1 MSLCMA
7 SLSVPVIPSSAYDSS
22 VIWADLA
29 WTWSATDP
37 SLSFVIDSTDSPV
50 PFVTCHCQQCDFMQC
65 ACVQSR
71 KHPIINATH
80 LLQAHTVPPMQRD
93 DRLDLSAS
101 GKSRS
106 DPARSRALR
115 AGTGRGRGRHSIDLG
130 HDLKRA
136 MAQQTIHE
144 DVRNLSL
151 LTASACTC
159 PVPLFRSLYSGE
171 E

>member
-1 MSLCMA
+1 
-7 SLSVPVIPSSAYDSS
+7 
-22 VIWADLA
+22 
-29 WTWSATDP
+29 
-37 SLSFVIDSTDSPV
+37 
-50 PFVTCHCQQCDFMQC
+50 
-65 ACVQSR
+65 
-71 KHPIINATH
+71 
-80 LLQAHTVPPMQRD
+80 MQRD

-144 DVRNLSL
+144 DVRNL
-151 LTASACTC
+151 A
-159 PVPLFRSLYSGE
+159 VPLDRKRLHTP
-171 E
+171 